1 MSATAVPL
9 LMAPLTGEA
18 RARARKAI
26 VKDFYRAI
34 ARAPLSLVADED
46 LVALN
51 ALAELAIRHVEEN
64 AS

>member
-1 MSATAVPL
+1 MTAL

-18 RARARKAI
+18 RIRARKAI
-26 VKDFYRAI
+26 VRDLYNAI
-34 ARAPLSLVADED
+34 ARMPMSLVADED

-51 ALAELAIRHVEEN
+51 VLAELAIRHVEEE